1 MKQTLFLGREP
12 LTVCIQNIGIKKEKK
27 SLSDMI
33 KNTISCL
40 GVASRARPEQVNCMY
55 EIEHWLP

>member
-1 MKQTLFLGREP
+1 MKQTLFLGHEP
-12 LTVCIQNIGIKKEKK
+12 LTVCIQNNGMKKEKQN

-40 GVASRARPEQVNCMY
+40 GVASRT
-55 EIEHWLP
+55 